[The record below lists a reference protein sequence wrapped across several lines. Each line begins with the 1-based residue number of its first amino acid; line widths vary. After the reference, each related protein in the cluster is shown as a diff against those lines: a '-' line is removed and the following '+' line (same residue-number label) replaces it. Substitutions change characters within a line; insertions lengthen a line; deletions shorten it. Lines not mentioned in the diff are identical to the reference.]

1 MAVLSSFSVRRPWA
15 AFAAITA
22 LAAVAL
28 LANGPAGAQSRATL
42 GASGAGQDE
51 SVAKI
56 GSTPVTRGEL
66 EAFVAPQL
74 MTLRQQQQEVLEK
87 GLDRYLSDEVVKR
100 EAKAKGVS
108 VDKLLQ
114 QEVASK
120 VQAPTD
126 KDVDAFYEQNKDR
139 ISAPKD
145 QIADRIKEYLTQ
157 QRQAQVFTEYTDA
170 LKKKYGV
177 AVLLKPLRVAVD
189 SPKEPS
195 RGAADAPVTVV
206 EFGDF
211 QCPYCAGLE
220 PTLEKVLK
228 DYTGKVRLEFRQF
241 PLESIHP
248 HAFKAAEASMC
259 AREQNKFWELHD
271 TMYGNQDKLTVDDLK
286 AAAGKLGMDAKQFDK
301 CLDSGKYDA
310 AIRADQDA
318 GEKAGVSG
326 TPALFVNGRPVPGG
340 AVGYDVL
347 AKIID
352 DELARNEAGPKAP

>member
-1 MAVLSSFSVRRPWA
+1 MAFSSSTLARRPWTAFAAIA
-15 AFAAITA
+15 AFAAA
-22 LAAVAL
+22 AL
-28 LANGPAGAQSRATL
+28 LANGPAGAQSQTTL
-42 GASGAGQDE
+42 GASGKNQDE

-56 GSTPVTRGEL
+56 GSEAVTRGEL

-74 MTLRQQQQEVLEK
+74 MTLRQQRQDVLEK
-87 GLDRYLSDEVVKR
+87 GLDRYLSDEVIKR
-100 EAKAKGVS
+100 EAKAEGIS
-108 VDKLLQ
+108 VDKLLAR
-114 QEVASK
+114 EVTSK
-120 VQAPTD
+120 VQTPTD
-126 KDVDAFYEQNKDR
+126 KDVDEFYEQNKER
-139 ISAPKD
+139 ISAPKA
-145 QIADRIKEYLTQ
+145 QIAGRIKEYLTQ
-157 QRQAQVFTEYTDA
+157 QRQAQAFTDYTA
-170 LKKKYGV
+170 SLKKKFGV
-177 AVLLKPLRVAVD
+177 EVLLKPLRVAVD
-189 SPKEPS
+189 SPSEPS
-195 RGAADAPVTVV
+195 RGAADAPVTIV

-228 DYTGKVRLEFRQF
+228 DYAGKVRLEFRQF

-286 AAAGKLGMDAKQFDK
+286 AAAAKLGVNAKQFNQ
-301 CLDSGKYDA
+301 CLDSGKYDS
-310 AIRADQDA
+310 AIRADQSA

-347 AKIID
+347 TKVID
-352 DELARNEAGPKAP
+352 DELARTAKADKAP